1 MPKPKKINLDKLHK
15 LLEVKRGVEAMRQD
29 LVNRTEFVIPKV
41 GIDYFTPEEQK
52 AWFDAISEYVDKL
65 FVEQSTEF
73 FSPETLEDIKT
84 LVLNDVV
91 KLIKDG
97 KDGKDGKDAV
107 VDYDSI
113 IGRVVS
119 ELDLPDYEKLI
130 ERTVKKIDSIE
141 EKTKTFASKEEV
153 EQIKEEVKSLEINL
167 NQRINLAPRTAGG
180 GSNVTVKLN
189 GALVGSGTILDFSGS
204 GVSSITHNGNTASIN
219 ISGGGAGVSDGD
231 KGDITVSGSGTT
243 WTIDNLAV
251 TNAKINDVAW
261 SKVSGTPTTLAGYGI
276 SDTKANFNSAL
287 SDGDFLFSGD
297 ITQYT
302 DEMAQDAVGGMVAN
316 STFVNLAYVDGTP
329 SLTASLSATGTP
341 SASTFLR
348 GDNTWAS
355 ISASPGGSDTQLQ
368 YNSSGSFAGISGATS
383 NGTNVTF
390 GTGNLLVQDVKASGS
405 GGVAIKNNSGTTVAD
420 FGAGSSTNISLVG
433 AVNMGT
439 GSADYAQYS
448 GGTGVVTNTA
458 TGSST
463 NIDITVVPKGTGK
476 FKVTGDANISGL
488 TASQILAT
496 NASKDLVSLST
507 ATYPDL
513 TELSYVKGVTSSIQT
528 QLGNK
533 QPLDTQLT
541 SLAALS
547 YTGNGGKFIRL
558 NAGETDFELATVSGG
573 QTLYECVV
581 APSGGDYTTLGD
593 ALAAGKTRI
602 FIRNGT
608 YSETGENTLG
618 TAYIVGESRDGVII
632 DVDGT
637 TNDRFLLGNGSLEI
651 RNVTFQGPANG
662 TDYLLEATST
672 RTKGHFLLDNVR
684 LKFGGVSLT
693 NNTTGDFDFAIT
705 NSEID
710 CGASSSS
717 GIKLYDSGT
726 VGARKY
732 KRILITG
739 SKIQRNFSPAASTG
753 ALIEVVTTSPEVT
766 ITDNQMFDGQSNNHN
781 YYVYVSGSSTV
792 TFANVSN
799 NVLGFQGA
807 SYGIYVDSVLYAAIN
822 GNVID
827 THGSGSGIYL
837 SSTGS
842 SPQAASVINGNNIAA
857 TNTYGI
863 ELGNNTKYVTISGNT
878 IYNSST
884 GGIRFNGTGNNY
896 INISGNSFFNP
907 QSGATF
913 LSGTKGEIIH
923 VDKSNFG
930 IRSRDVRIIQRMK
943 NTSGGSLAAG
953 DVVVFKSVAAGDE
966 VTTTTTGGDSTVF
979 GMSLESISNN
989 SYGHFLVEG
998 FTNLL
1003 KVNGTTDIAIGD
1015 AISTYTS
1022 AGVSKKASA
1031 GETSFATALEAYTT
1045 DDSSGV
1051 IDAIIKS
1058 PITLASSGGVGD
1070 MVLADVQSVTGL
1082 KTFDKDKLAMKG
1094 TSTGVTTISTANT
1107 GASNYTATLQAAT
1120 GTLALTS
1127 DIPSLSGYVNTSG
1140 TPANN
1145 QIAIF
1150 TDADTVEGDSSLTYD
1165 GTSFNLAT
1173 AKNFQ
1178 IAGATILADAA
1189 GTTTLSNIDALDA
1202 TTEATI
1208 ESAIDTLANLTSIQ
1222 GRTVTLADA
1231 GADAIFGW
1239 DDSAN
1244 QYANLSA
1251 ADVRTALGLATTD
1264 SPQFTAINL
1273 GHASDTTLARV
1284 SAGVVSVEGKT
1295 LVNLTDGGTFLA
1307 DISVPDEAYGSGWNA
1322 SLEVPTKN
1330 AVYDKIETLLPLAG
1344 GTMTGNITLGENTSI
1359 ALDPAGSADGKYS
1372 GITVTGTAGAAL
1384 AFGDVVVLDVTDSR
1398 WELADANSAASADG
1412 DARGMIGICVLAAAG
1427 DGSATTILLQGIIRA
1442 DAAFPALTVGA
1453 PVYLSETA
1461 GDVTLTKPT
1470 TTDAVVRTL
1479 GFALTAD
1486 EMYWNPSSDYITVV

>member
-141 EKTKTFASKEEV
+141 EKTKTFASKEAV

-368 YNSSGSFAGISGATS
+368 YNNSGSFAGISGATS

-405 GGVAIKNNSGTTVAD
+405 GGVAIKNSSGTTVAD

-541 SLAALS
+541 ALAGLS
-547 YTGNGGKFIRL
+547 YTGNASKYIRV
-558 NAGETDFELATVSGG
+558 NATEDGFELATVAGG
-573 QTLYECVV
+573 T
-581 APSGGDYTTLGD
+581 
-593 ALAAGKTRI
+593 
-602 FIRNGT
+602 
-608 YSETGENTLG
+608 
-618 TAYIVGESRDGVII
+618 I
-632 DVDGT
+632 D
-637 TNDRFLLGNGSLEI
+637 
-651 RNVTFQGPANG
+651 
-662 TDYLLEATST
+662 
-672 RTKGHFLLDNVR
+672 
-684 LKFGGVSLT
+684 
-693 NNTTGDFDFAIT
+693 
-705 NSEID
+705 
-710 CGASSSS
+710 
-717 GIKLYDSGT
+717 
-726 VGARKY
+726 
-732 KRILITG
+732 
-739 SKIQRNFSPAASTG
+739 
-753 ALIEVVTTSPEVT
+753 
-766 ITDNQMFDGQSNNHN
+766 
-781 YYVYVSGSSTV
+781 
-792 TFANVSN
+792 
-799 NVLGFQGA
+799 
-807 SYGIYVDSVLYAAIN
+807 
-822 GNVID
+822 
-827 THGSGSGIYL
+827 GSGIANEITYWVDTDTLGSLTTATYPSLTEL
-837 SSTGS
+837 SYVKGVTSSIQTQLGNKQPLDADLTDLSTKWTTASATG
-842 SPQAASVINGNNIAA
+842 AASLQFHED
-857 TNTYGI
+857 TD
-863 ELGNNTKYVTISGNT
+863 
-878 IYNSST
+878 
-884 GGIRFNGTGNNY
+884 NGTN
-896 INISGNSFFNP
+896 
-907 QSGATF
+907 
-913 LSGTKGEIIH
+913 K
-923 VDKSNFG
+923 
-930 IRSRDVRIIQRMK
+930 
-943 NTSGGSLAAG
+943 
-953 DVVVFKSVAAGDE
+953 
-966 VTTTTTGGDSTVF
+966 
-979 GMSLESISNN
+979 
-989 SYGHFLVEG
+989 
-998 FTNLL
+998 
-1003 KVNGTTDIAIGD
+1003 
-1015 AISTYTS
+1015 
-1022 AGVSKKASA
+1022 
-1031 GETSFATALEAYTT
+1031 
-1045 DDSSGV
+1045 
-1051 IDAIIKS
+1051 
-1058 PITLASSGGVGD
+1058 ITLTAPASLTS
-1070 MVLADVQSVTGL
+1070 DVTVTL
-1082 KTFDKDKLAMKG
+1082 P
-1094 TSTGVTTISTANT
+1094 SS
-1107 GASNYTATLQAAT
+1107 T

-1127 DIPSLSGYVNTSG
+1127 DIPSLSGYVNTTG